1 MDPNVIGIIIAL
13 FGFTATALGG
23 VSRMIARQ
31 SRGLEVRFDR
41 IDERFTKVE
50 TDIAGLKTELKAD
63 IAEVRVEM
71 ADLRTELKGDIA
83 ELRTELKGDITE
95 LRTELKTE
103 IAGVKTELK
112 ADIADV
118 RVSIAR
124 LEGPLPKLQ
133 RI

>member
-1 MDPNVIGIIIAL
+1 MDPDVIGIIIAL
-13 FGFTATALGG
+13 FAFTATVLGG

-50 TDIAGLKTELKAD
+50 TDIADLRTELRTEMADLKTELKTD
-63 IAEVRVEM
+63 I
-71 ADLRTELKGDIA
+71 ADLRTELKGDMADLRA
-83 ELRTELKGDITE
+83 ELKQDISE
-95 LRTELKTE
+95 
-103 IAGVKTELK
+103 VKTDLK

-118 RVSIAR
+118 RISVAR

>member
-1 MDPNVIGIIIAL
+1 MDPDVIGIIIAL
-13 FGFTATALGG
+13 FAFTATVLGG
-23 VSRMIARQ
+23 VSRMLARQ
-31 SRGLEVRFDR
+31 TRGLGLRFDR

-50 TDIAGLKTELKAD
+50 TEMADLKTDLKADIAELRTELKAD
-63 IAEVRVEM
+63 IAEVRAEM
-71 ADLRTELKGDIA
+71 ADL
-83 ELRTELKGDITE
+83 
-95 LRTELKTE
+95 
-103 IAGVKTELK
+103 KTELK

>member
-1 MDPNVIGIIIAL
+1 MDPDVIGIIIAL
-13 FGFTATALGG
+13 FAFTATVLGG
-23 VSRMIARQ
+23 VSRMLARQ
-31 SRGLEVRFDR
+31 SRGLDVRFDR

-50 TDIAGLKTELKAD
+50 TDIQEF
-63 IAEVRVEM
+63 
-71 ADLRTELKGDIA
+71 RTELKREIH
-83 ELRTELKGDITE
+83 ELRTELKA
-95 LRTELKTE
+95 E

-112 ADIADV
+112 TDIHVLRTELKAEIADV

>member
-1 MDPNVIGIIIAL
+1 MDPDVIGIVIAL
-13 FGFTATALGG
+13 FAFTATVLGG
-23 VSRMIARQ
+23 VSRMLARQ
-31 SRGLEVRFDR
+31 TRGLDIRFDR

-50 TDIAGLKTELKAD
+50 TGLT
-63 IAEVRVEM
+63 
-71 ADLRTELKGDIA
+71 DLRTELKGDIA
-83 ELRTELKGDITE
+83 EVRAEMADL
-95 LRTELKTE
+95 
-103 IAGVKTELK
+103 KTELK